1 MDKTKRKKLH
11 GLASKKS
18 RLIVSKAYAEL
29 PKLHQAP
36 RVNFFQLKMS
46 YNLSSFFLNGG
57 WGELLL
63 NFSGGSR
70 ILKRGVGGGGGGGT

>member
-1 MDKTKRKKLH
+1 MAKTKRKKLH
-11 GLASKKS
+11 GLASKKY

-36 RVNFFQLKMS
+36 RVNFFSVKNVLQ
-46 YNLSSFFLNGG
+46 SFFFFLDWG

-70 ILKRGVGGGGGGGT
+70 ILKRGVGGGDIK